1 MRITCSLKNIMHPYP
16 PIYGCYVN
24 NLHYLNKMNTGYLI
38 ESEKSGKIPDLSL
51 MAQFYAA
58 GVAWWFWLESE

>member
-1 MRITCSLKNIMHPYP
+1 
-16 PIYGCYVN
+16 VN

-38 ESEKSGKIPDLSL
+38 ESDKSGKIPDLSL